1 MTQEAPPEPIELALV
16 SCEACDQLFL
26 HSPRRQTCPTCG
38 GSPGLYFFE
47 FQGGPDG
54 LHLLAHPEL
63 APATPQAPV
72 EVATAPEPP
81 PEPEPMLVVQELE
94 GEISPLDIARSRAAM
109 YLEGEDI
116 EEADLLDAIQAAGA
130 EDEDAST
137 VVGRLIA
144 VRALFRRLEVGPTEA
159 EA

>member
-1 MTQEAPPEPIELALV
+1 MTQEAPPEIIDLALV

-54 LHLLAHPEL
+54 LVLLGHPEL
-63 APATPQAPV
+63 ASATPQAPA
-72 EVATAPEPP
+72 EAPAPAEPP
-81 PEPEPMLVVQELE
+81 PEPEPVAVVRELE
-94 GEISPLDIARSRAAM
+94 GELSALDLARSRVAL

-116 EEADLLDAIQAAGA
+116 SEDDLLQGILDAGA
-130 EDEDAST
+130 EGDEAGT
-137 VVGRLIA
+137 AVGRLIA
-144 VRALFRRLEVGPTEA
+144 VRALFRRLEVQEPTE
-159 EA
+159 